1 MCTATIVTKSS
12 YPNFNFLKVA
22 LGKYDRLGLIQY
34 GCRKSKYI
42 PYSPLS
48 SLASLLG
55 GPIPCFPDGWIAII
69 YYEDGCSRREV
80 MGVS

>member
-1 MCTATIVTKSS
+1 MYSATIVTKSS

-22 LGKYDRLGLIQY
+22 LGKYVRLGLMQY
-34 GCRKSKYI
+34 VFRKSKYI

-55 GPIPCFPDGWIAII
+55 GPIPCFPDGWILARDLIMN
-69 YYEDGCSRREV
+69 STLRF
-80 MGVS
+80 